1 MTTEI
6 AYFLCRLA
14 LRGASDDVAGGR
26 ASYHPVPRGNLGEQ
40 YEYAINFEGHGH
52 KYNLMDDFSFTAS
65 DMEVAEVVLIYEG
78 GALESLEEK
87 VSYN

>member
-6 AYFLCRLA
+6 PYFLWRLA

-26 ASYHPVPRGNLGEQ
+26 ASYHPVPRGNLGDQ
-40 YEYAINFEGHGH
+40 YEYAINFEGPGH
-52 KYNLMDDFSFTAS
+52 KFNLMDDFSFTAS
-65 DMEVAEVVLIYEG
+65 DMDAAEVVLVYDEG
-78 GALESLEEK
+78 GLESLEEK